1 MSDTETG
8 ALLAAVNGLVP
19 HYPDDAAL
27 ISRHTLAALLGAESP
42 AYVAK
47 PGTCAG
53 KTASH

>member
-27 ISRHTLAALLGAESP
+27 ILRHTLAALLGASRRHTLQNSRHMCRET
-42 AYVAK
+42 
-47 PGTCAG
+47 G
-53 KTASH
+53 SH